1 MLSIYDIC
9 KKKLSTINGIFGVAV
24 SNVGIYYDFF
34 CVLQLVLYKE
44 CFPEVTANM
53 MAAIDVA
60 DLRFKKRMN
69 TRKNYSKQSL
79 FILNE

>member
-1 MLSIYDIC
+1 MQ
-9 KKKLSTINGIFGVAV
+9 KKLSTNGIFGVVV

-53 MAAIDVA
+53 MAAIEVA
-60 DLRFKKRMN
+60 DLRFKKRKS
-69 TRKNYSKQSL
+69 TLKNETK
-79 FILNE
+79 

>member
-1 MLSIYDIC
+1 MQKS
-9 KKKLSTINGIFGVAV
+9 LSTIGIFGVVV

-53 MAAIDVA
+53 MAAIEVA
-60 DLRFKKRMN
+60 DLRFKKRKSAEECAS
-69 TRKNYSKQSL
+69 T
-79 FILNE
+79 I

>member
-1 MLSIYDIC
+1 MIYA
-9 KKKLSTINGIFGVAV
+9 KRNLSTNGIFGVVV

-53 MAAIDVA
+53 MAAIEVE
-60 DLRFKKRMN
+60 DLRFKKRKS
-69 TRKNYSKQSL
+69 TRKN
-79 FILNE
+79 